1 MPPRLIYLD
10 NGSTSWPKAPS
21 VAQAMADAVT
31 HPVGN
36 PGRGQHHISQ
46 ATGEVTMRL
55 RRVLAKRI
63 NAPAPERICLSSGA
77 TASMNMA
84 LLGLLW
90 FTPRPAGER
99 PIVVTTSIEHNAV
112 RRPLLH
118 QQREGVCE
126 IVEIPCD
133 AEGFV
138 EAEAVI
144 EAATEP
150 RCVAVVMSS
159 CSNVLGTI
167 QPIEAVGRGLR
178 ERALQVLLIVDAAQ
192 SMGALPMDVQAMG
205 IDVLVFSGHK
215 ALLGPAGIGGM
226 YLSDRAYSTTGIAG
240 EGGPIR
246 PTCFGGT
253 GGTLRGSI
261 EELNPPEMPGV
272 FEVGTTNTVGQAGL
286 LAALED
292 ESMPTWEESL
302 AQERRLLSMF
312 LERFGGEDRVRLLG
326 PRGVDRRHGV
336 VSFTVSGYTAQEV
349 SAYLE
354 SEWGIICRAGLHCAP
369 GAHRAMGTLE
379 QGAVRVSPGP
389 LTTEEEMGSLI
400 EAVEGLLES

>member
-1 MPPRLIYLD
+1 PRLIYLD

-21 VAQAMADAVT
+21 VAHAVAEAVT

-36 PGRGQHHISQ
+36 PGRGQHHLAK

-55 RRVLAKRI
+55 RRLLAERI
-63 NAPAPERICLSSGA
+63 NAPSPERVCLSSGA

-90 FTPRPAGER
+90 FNPRPAGER
-99 PIVVTTSIEHNAV
+99 PIVVTTAIEHNAV

-118 QQREGVCE
+118 QQREGVCD

-138 EAEAVI
+138 EAEAVV
-144 EAATEP
+144 EAAAAG
-150 RCVAVVMSS
+150 RCVAVVMSA

-178 ERALQVLLIVDAAQ
+178 ERAPGVLFIVDAAQ
-192 SMGALPMDVQAMG
+192 SMGVLPMDVQAMG
-205 IDVLVFSGHK
+205 VDVLVFSGHK
-215 ALLGPAGIGGM
+215 ALLGPAGIGGA
-226 YLSDRAYSTTGIAG
+226 YLSERAYSTTGVAG

-253 GGTLRGSI
+253 GGTLTGSL
-261 EELNPPEMPGV
+261 EAFNPPAMPGV
-272 FEVGTTNTVGQAGL
+272 FEVGTTNTIGQAGL

-292 ESMPTWEESL
+292 EGVPTGEASL
-302 AQERRLLSMF
+302 AQERRLLGMF
-312 LERFGGEDRVRLLG
+312 FERFGGEERVRILG
-326 PRGVDRRHGV
+326 PRGVDRRHGL
-336 VSFTVSGYTAQEV
+336 VSFNLDGYTAQEV
-349 SAYLE
+349 STLLDT
-354 SEWGIICRAGLHCAP
+354 EWGIVTRAGLHCAP

-389 LTTEEEMGSLI
+389 LTTEAEMGVLL
-400 EAVEGLLES
+400 EAVGQLLES